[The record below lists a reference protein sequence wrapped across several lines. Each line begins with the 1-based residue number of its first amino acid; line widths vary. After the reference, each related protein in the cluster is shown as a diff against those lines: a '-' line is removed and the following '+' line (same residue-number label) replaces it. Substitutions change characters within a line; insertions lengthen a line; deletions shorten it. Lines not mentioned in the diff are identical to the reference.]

1 MGKPRGKYTKK
12 FKEDAVEM
20 LETTDKSGHQIEAD
34 LGIGSGQVYRWRKE
48 LSNHGPHA
56 FPGNGRSRD
65 QEMAELR
72 KENAILRQERD
83 ILRKTI
89 AIFSRTPK

>member
-1 MGKPRGKYTKK
+1 MEKSRGKYTKK
-12 FKEDAVEM
+12 FKEDAVDM
-20 LETTDKSGHQIEAD
+20 LETTDKTGHQIEAD

-48 LSNHGPHA
+48 LREHGQQA

-65 QEMAELR
+65 QELAELR
-72 KENAILRQERD
+72 KEIAILRQERD
-83 ILRKTI
+83 VLKKVV